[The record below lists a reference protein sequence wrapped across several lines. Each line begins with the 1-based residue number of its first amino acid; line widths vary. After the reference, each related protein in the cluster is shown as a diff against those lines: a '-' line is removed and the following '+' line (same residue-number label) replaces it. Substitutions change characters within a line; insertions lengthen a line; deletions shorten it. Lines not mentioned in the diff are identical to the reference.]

1 MGKAKRRTD
10 VMDVIKFQKRVT
22 KKAAG
27 MKRQLASGTAY
38 THRSAMAATKTLG
51 SGAGSGQQTHNSGD
65 LEMHTYDITG
75 VDRLILWCDKRE
87 VQMTLESHMIQ
98 VLRQHVIL

>member
-10 VMDVIKFQKRVT
+10 VMDVIKHSQKLT

-27 MKRQLASGTAY
+27 MKRQLASGTAF

-51 SGAGSGQQTHNSGD
+51 SSAGGGPSTGVGD
-65 LEMHTYDITG
+65 LLMLI
-75 VDRLILWCDKRE
+75 VD
-87 VQMTLESHMIQ
+87 
-98 VLRQHVIL
+98 